1 MTIEE
6 MQQRK
11 RELGLTYEEIAQRCG
26 LSVPTVQRIISGAT
40 QNPREYTKK
49 QIEKALV
56 FRSSVFCREEAFAY
70 MSKKQGQYTADD
82 YYQLPDD
89 QRCELIDGVI
99 YDLAAPTWTHQTV
112 SLEICVQLKDF
123 IKKNG
128 GRCLAL
134 VSPVDVK
141 LEKQTIVQPDVL
153 VFCDREGRRRR
164 KIPDFVAEVTSP
176 STRSRDYILK
186 LSKYMASGVSE
197 YWVVDLKKEQ
207 ITVYLFKDELE
218 TVRYGLYDK
227 IPVSIWDG
235 RCVVDLSEA
244 RQSIDFSGE
253 LDAEEEPDIEGNDE
267 QDTES

>member
-11 RELGLTYEEIAQRCG
+11 RELGLTYEEIAERCG
-26 LSVPTVQRIISGAT
+26 LSVPTVQRIISGTT

-49 QIEKALV
+49 QIEKALI
-56 FRSSVFCREEAFAY
+56 FRSSVFCREEALAY
-70 MSKKQGQYTADD
+70 MAKKQGQYTAED

-99 YDLAAPTWTHQTV
+99 YDLASPTAVHQTV
-112 SLEICVQLKDF
+112 TLELCMQLNEFVKR
-123 IKKNG
+123 NG
-128 GRCLAL
+128 GKCLVLAAPL
-134 VSPVDVK
+134 DIK
-141 LEKQTIVQPDVL
+141 LEEQTIVQPDVL
-153 VFCDREGRRRR
+153 VFCGREGRKRRR
-164 KIPDFVAEVTSP
+164 IPDFVAEVTSP

-186 LSKYMASGVSE
+186 LSKYMASGMSE

-207 ITVYLFKDELE
+207 ITVYLFGEELE

-235 RCVVDLSEA
+235 RCVVDLSQA
-244 RQSIDFSGE
+244 VQSIEFSE
-253 LDAEEEPDIEGNDE
+253 EFDAKDDEE
-267 QDTES
+267 